1 MTKMEITSEEPLNGS
16 YKPPFFLTVRKIVT
30 EQNPYPPATQSTAG
44 YEEEKTIYD
53 TPLKLMQSTKVS
65 KLCIYCNVTYNVIY
79 VNSGTYNVI
88 CKQCNL

>member
-1 MTKMEITSEEPLNGS
+1 MEITSEEPLNGS

-53 TPLKLMQSTKVS
+53 TPL
-65 KLCIYCNVTYNVIY
+65 CIYCNVTYNVI
-79 VNSGTYNVI
+79 